1 MASLRKKYQDRVE
14 SPDEPPVASTPRS
27 VEVPSAVA
35 ANAAPVDEKSSDD
48 RKPSPTDVDPVREA
62 ERTALKQRLAEMERA
77 EGMVREAVQQQPLA
91 IENEPQQQPQTAE
104 QIIASSG
111 LPERAQAWLRRHP
124 DYVTDPQK
132 NAHIQGLHYAAAHQ
146 AGGDAFS
153 DLYFSKLEN
162 LLGLKQAQSNGNG
175 TYQSAPPSVQRQAAP
190 VRQQRTAGGPLMSA
204 PPTREV
210 PSMSTGRPTNV
221 RRPLTQAQRDIA
233 KNCGISD
240 EKYQEQLEIMERQKA
255 AGMHQDGR

>member
-1 MASLRKKYQDRVE
+1 MASLRKRYQDRGE

-27 VEVPSAVA
+27 GEVPSAVA
-35 ANAAPVDEKSSDD
+35 ANAAPVDEKSM
-48 RKPSPTDVDPVREA
+48 PSPTDVDPVREA
-62 ERTALKQRLAEMERA
+62 GQAALKQRLAEMERA

-146 AGGDAFS
+146 AGGDPFS
-153 DLYFSKLEN
+153 DLYFEKLEN
-162 LLGLKQAQSNGNG
+162 LLGFKQSNGNG
-175 TYQSAPPSVQRQAAP
+175 SYRSAPPSVQRQAAP
-190 VRQQRTAGGPLMSA
+190 VRQQRAAGGPVMSA
-204 PPTREV
+204 PPTRDV

-240 EKYQEQLEIMERQKA
+240 EKYQEQLEIMDRQKA